1 MSITNYIAVV
11 KPLEN
16 GSFLISFPDFEGITA
31 TAETEESIQNVA
43 EKAIKIKLMELKKA
57 NIKLTEPKKLLE
69 VSKNLQAGE
78 FTTYIS
84 VNEKNTS
91 FRKDDI
97 DIVTETFKDVSSKVD
112 DFINKDIKG
121 VIPEGKEI
129 FLSIGG
135 AILSILNTLIFPVYT
150 FNGFF
155 GIGKGGFNFFHING
169 LYIFFGLAFLI
180 FGGLA
185 IFASLKEDLTLL
197 KVSIF
202 GHLGLFVLCY
212 LLVFV
217 VTSDD
222 LFISLGII
230 KFLLYIVS
238 IILIYSGYRILN
250 DLKNSND

>member
-16 GSFLISFPDFEGITA
+16 GYFLISFPDFEGITT
-31 TAETEESIQNVA
+31 TAETEENIQNVA
-43 EKAIKIKLMELKKA
+43 EKAIKIKLMELKKD

-69 VSKNLQAGE
+69 VSKNLQIGE

-84 VNEKNTS
+84 ITEKNAS
-91 FRKDDI
+91 F
-97 DIVTETFKDVSSKVD
+97 S
-112 DFINKDIKG
+112 KDIKG

-155 GIGKGGFNFFHING
+155 GIGKGGFNFFHIND

-180 FGGLA
+180 LGGLA

-212 LLVFV
+212 LLVFA

-250 DLKNSND
+250 DLKNSNN